1 LNLKKTI
8 FGVEE
13 GKILGHI
20 IPKDGI
26 NIDPERVGNITTF
39 ASSQKEGYA
48 IFLWKD
54 QFREEIYT

>member
-39 ASSQKEGYA
+39 ASSQ
-48 IFLWKD
+48 
-54 QFREEIYT
+54 